1 MNESVFR
8 YVLGRLSVLTDEELE
23 KIDFDAGL
31 SVIEE
36 SDLSPDDY
44 NKLKTLFLNIQK
56 QLPISHHGVLGMKW
70 GVRRYQNKDG
80 SLTPA
85 GRQRLADEAAKQSIF
100 GTASRFTVKTRDG
113 ELITAEPVKPLSKG
127 TKIVNTLLGISD
139 KDELGRRGD
148 ANYTLNNSK
157 GEKIGE
163 LSLISKNA
171 KTTYW
176 DWITIDESHRG
187 KGYATDI
194 INDLFTKA
202 KDAGYSKVEI
212 NALKKPRPLYERLGF
227 TYTDTSKMS
236 IMDRING
243 YEFGAKRMEYD
254 LTKLKHSFDGSLAH
268 HGILGMKWGVRRY
281 QNKDGTLT
289 PAGKKRYNR
298 DVQRTSTQIGR
309 TMATRK
315 RQLAADKS
323 DLEKLNSGKHLS
335 VGLTKKRQDAYDKR
349 DKAALERRIKDN
361 EQKLAN
367 KAKKAAAKKK
377 PSVKEMS
384 DDELRKVVNRLQ
396 MERQYSQLSKSSVSK
411 GKEYAQKVLKAGTT
425 VAAVTSTALTIYN
438 NAEKIKAIFE
448 KKG

>member
-8 YVLGRLSVLTDEELE
+8 YVLSRLSILTDEELE
-23 KIDFDAGL
+23 EIDFNAGL

-36 SDLSPDDY
+36 SDLSTDDY

-80 SLTPA
+80 SLTTA
-85 GRQRLADEAAKQSIF
+85 GRQRLADDAAKKSIF
-100 GTASRFTVKTRDG
+100 GTASRFTVKTREG
-113 ELITAEPVKPLSKG
+113 ESLTAEPVKPLSKG
-127 TKIVNTLLGISD
+127 TKIVSALLGISE

-171 KTTYW
+171 KTAYL
-176 DWITIDESHRG
+176 DWITIDESQRG

-194 INDLFTKA
+194 INDLLNKA
-202 KDAGYSKVEI
+202 RDAGYSKVEM

-236 IMDRING
+236 IMDRINS

-254 LTKLKHSFDGSLAH
+254 LTKLKHSSDDYLYH
-268 HGILGMKWGVRRY
+268 YGILGMKWGVRRF

-289 PAGKKRYNR
+289 STGKKRYR
-298 DVQRTSTQIGR
+298 GRST
-309 TMATRK
+309 T
-315 RQLAADKS
+315 DEPHE
-323 DLEKLNSGKHLS
+323 D
-335 VGLTKKRQDAYDKR
+335 Y
-349 DKAALERRIKDN
+349 
-361 EQKLAN
+361 
-367 KAKKAAAKKK
+367 KKAHTSK
-377 PSVKEMS
+377 SVKSMS
-384 DDELRKVVNRLQ
+384 DAELRNRLNRLQ
-396 MERQYSQLSKSSVSK
+396 MERQYSQLSSSNVSK
-411 GKEYAQKVLKAGTT
+411 GRDYIQKMIKAGTT
-425 VAAVTSTALTIYN
+425 VATVTTTAITLYN
-438 NAEKIKAIFE
+438 NINKIKNIIE
-448 KKG
+448 SKNG